1 MRKDRD
7 NPLALSSKK
16 PCQSRTDY
24 GRELER
30 LRADLEAEKDRTQR
44 AHGELCVELRRLRE
58 EAEREQQR
66 AVRELRARRGYQ
78 TDRHWHLLAN
88 EVNIKDAG
96 RRSKVESAGKEAFC
110 LCSGETYKKL
120 EQLLLTLY
128 EKINGEQAFYKLH
141 HRQEFELEKA
151 IFLCHLLEAHRRL
164 LQGKQRGGRRG
175 FILKSLSRKPAQEVS
190 DNSCQTLQRSQSA
203 SHSSKKNTKQDQQ
216 KQPSGGDLRAADPC
230 TTTAVVDTCWSGS
243 LNICHPH
250 NTPHAGWED
259 QPPSC
264 AESSGSDEPSPSKCM
279 DRNMERVM
287 YDLCTRPEQ
296 PEPAPAHTGMESR
309 DEADANGRQQQEFR
323 RSEEQVNMQH
333 ELSDKAVPTTATVT
347 STSLLGKRHHSLYA
361 NLNGFEVEGIR
372 K

>member
-30 LRADLEAEKDRTQR
+30 LRADLEAEKDRTQQ
-44 AHGELCVELRRLRE
+44 AHGELCVELRCLRE

-78 TDRHWHLLAN
+78 KDRHGQLLAN

-164 LQGKQRGGRRG
+164 LQEKQRGGRHG

-190 DNSCQTLQRSQSA
+190 DNSCQTLQKSQSA
-203 SHSSKKNTKQDQQ
+203 SHSSKKKTKQDQQ
-216 KQPSGGDLRAADPC
+216 KQSSGRDLRAADPC
-230 TTTAVVDTCWSGS
+230 TTTAVVDTCWSSS

-250 NTPHAGWED
+250 NTPHAGWD
-259 QPPSC
+259 NQPPSC
-264 AESSGSDEPSPSKCM
+264 TESSGSDEPSPSKCM
-279 DRNMERVM
+279 DRNMEVSCFTFPN
-287 YDLCTRPEQ
+287 YSYTFSLVK
-296 PEPAPAHTGMESR
+296 
-309 DEADANGRQQQEFR
+309 
-323 RSEEQVNMQH
+323 SEI
-333 ELSDKAVPTTATVT
+333 A
-347 STSLLGKRHHSLYA
+347 SL
-361 NLNGFEVEGIR
+361 
-372 K
+372 